1 MKHQFTSVIE
11 KRGKWHVAYVEELP
25 GVNTQGRTL
34 AEARHNL
41 KDALKLII
49 AELRFPCPVRDEVQS
64 PTSQR
69 HPDPEAAFAP
79 RTFRTAEIS
88 ASGPSQASIE

>member
-11 KRGKWHVAYVEELP
+11 KRGQWYVAYIEELP

-34 AEARHNL
+34 TEARRNL

-49 AELRFPCPVRDEVQS
+49 AANRELSRKQRSADARRELIEVNV
-64 PTSQR
+64 
-69 HPDPEAAFAP
+69 
-79 RTFRTAEIS
+79 
-88 ASGPSQASIE
+88 